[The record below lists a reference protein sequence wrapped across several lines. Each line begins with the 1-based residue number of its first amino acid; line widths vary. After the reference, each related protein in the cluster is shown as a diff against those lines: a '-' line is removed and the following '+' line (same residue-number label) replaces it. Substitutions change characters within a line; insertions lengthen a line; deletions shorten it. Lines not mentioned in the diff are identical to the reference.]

1 MLFDISKIK
10 NTTLRP
16 IQIYQ
21 IIAIKFQ
28 LIMNIICRQWEH
40 HREMFLKLHTIKNV
54 LVYFIR

>member
-40 HREMFLKLHTIKNV
+40 QREMFLKLHTIKNV